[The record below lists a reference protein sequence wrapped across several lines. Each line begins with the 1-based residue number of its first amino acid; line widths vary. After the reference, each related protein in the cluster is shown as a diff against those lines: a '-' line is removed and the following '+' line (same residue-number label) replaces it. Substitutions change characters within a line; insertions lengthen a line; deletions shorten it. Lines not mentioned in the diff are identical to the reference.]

1 MIGKEGKPV
10 SNSFEYSSISNK
22 KWLTIKEI
30 KSLDKFK
37 LIGLTATPGRY
48 SEQDKEKS
56 ENQKTHERYRRKQ
69 KSTESGMSLED
80 LIRPAKKIVEKPGTY
95 FYGPLRKLAEEF
107 GDIRTM
113 TLYMT
118 IGQMTKYSEENQCL
132 YDRTGKKVYDEKTRE
147 CFE

>member
-1 MIGKEGKPV
+1 MANRVRDVIKTVRRDYSKDDIKNERIERYQHELKEA
-10 SNSFEYSSISNK
+10 NEYFEQ
-22 KWLTIKEI
+22 E
-30 KSLDKFK
+30 
-37 LIGLTATPGRY
+37 
-48 SEQDKEKS
+48 KEKS
-56 ENQKTHERYRRKQ
+56 EAQKTHERYRRKQ
-69 KSTESGMSLED
+69 QRMDTGMSLED
-80 LIRPAKKIVEKPGTY
+80 LIKPAKKIVEKPGTY

>member
-1 MIGKEGKPV
+1 MANRVRQVVNAI
-10 SNSFEYSSISNK
+10 SRDYFENE
-22 KWLTIKEI
+22 T
-30 KSLDKFK
+30 KSERVEQHHRELRE
-37 LIGLTATPGRY
+37 ATEY
-48 SEQDKEKS
+48 SEQEKEKS

-69 KSTESGMSLED
+69 QRTETGMSLED

-118 IGQMTKYSEENQCL
+118 IGQMTKYSEKDQCL